1 MSNDNYNSI
10 NKLIFKYFMVGQKH
24 LMYTFSKSYISTIEH
39 KKKCVNLA
47 ALKFSETVDDAILV
61 FPKTDKIK
69 IREKNFFFWGKREID
84 QSSSPSVSAS
94 LNGEKV

>member
-1 MSNDNYNSI
+1 MAKYR
-10 NKLIFKYFMVGQKH
+10 LIWPHWTRVGQFKT
-24 LMYTFSKSYISTIEH
+24 LPPP

-69 IREKNFFFWGKREID
+69 IREKNFFFWGKREIE